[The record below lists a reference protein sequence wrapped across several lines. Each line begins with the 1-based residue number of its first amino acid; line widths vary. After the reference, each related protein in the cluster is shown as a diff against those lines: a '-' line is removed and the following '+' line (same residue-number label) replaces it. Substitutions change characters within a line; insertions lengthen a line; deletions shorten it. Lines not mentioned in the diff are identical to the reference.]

1 MTKII
6 LSLGSSLG
14 NRKEILFSALEQIND
29 KIGKIS
35 KISSIYET
43 EPWGFDDKNM
53 FFNMAISLYSSLK
66 PRQILNIIHQI
77 ENSHGRMH
85 NKAGIYQAR
94 TLDIDI
100 IFYGN
105 KFHFEEDLK
114 IPHIH
119 AHKRKFVLIPIL
131 EIEPH
136 FVHPLL
142 QQPIKTLLEKCPDQ
156 TNIVKIND

>member
-14 NRKEILFSALEQIND
+14 NRKEILFSALEQINN
-29 KIGKIS
+29 KIGKIAKAS
-35 KISSIYET
+35 AIYET
-43 EPWGFDDKNM
+43 EPWGFYDHNM
-53 FFNMAISLYSSLK
+53 FLNMAVSLYSSRK
-66 PRQILNIIHQI
+66 PREILNLIHQI
-77 ENSHGRMH
+77 ENLHGRIR
-85 NKAGIYQAR
+85 NKTGNYQAR

-105 KFHFEEDLK
+105 NFHFEQDLK

-131 EIEPH
+131 EIEPD

-142 QQPIKTLLEKCPDQ
+142 QEPLKVLLERCSDQ
-156 TNIVKIND
+156 TNIVRIKD